1 MTIPRKK
8 LRVALQLIGSAAFV
22 LVGLLFVVIAI
33 QVEPR
38 TPRSW
43 VFMVVGL
50 LAMITF
56 GTFGVMGIRL
66 LHRPALVIHDA
77 GIHDNTSPIS
87 VGTIPWEQ
95 ALGFYPTTFQ
105 TMGAKNDLVG
115 VIWADEQ
122 QVWQRMSPGVRRLN
136 RANIGFNVP
145 PGAISADM
153 LRPHR
158 C

>member
-1 MTIPRKK
+1 SARHDHFRH
-8 LRVALQLIGSAAFV
+8 LRRDGD
-22 LVGLLFVVIAI
+22 
-33 QVEPR
+33 
-38 TPRSW
+38 TP
-43 VFMVVGL
+43 
-50 LAMITF
+50 
-56 GTFGVMGIRL
+56 

-95 ALGFYPTTFQ
+95 GLGFYPTTFQ

-153 LRPHR
+153 LRPTGVELATLLLAQR
-158 C
+158 RARRPDLPEAPGMPPTPPVN